1 MLGVVAFSILL
12 TWLVCAA
19 VSIGIG
25 SFFLG
30 QFRKEYALADAYW
43 TGIAIAVAIL
53 EIYHFM
59 RPIDLG
65 VTTFLA
71 GFGILGTLLN
81 RGSLLAGLKKIRSI
95 GLWTFLSYSA
105 LIILLAVRSAG
116 PCEHYDT
123 GLYGASAV
131 RWAITYPVVP
141 GLANLQGRLGYNSS
155 VFLCIA
161 ALDQGVWRDLAHHL
175 FVGLIIAGLLAYIV
189 PAYFRLLRGT
199 STSSADWFLSI
210 LLIPAVFWTAEAQI
224 VGSLTDVP
232 AAAACFVAAA
242 LLFRSLS
249 LESSARDDASSA
261 VSIQQL
267 NLVVAMPLFVLAIVF
282 KLSTAVIAGLGW
294 IITFLQLWSL
304 AAKSEKRKQLVAASL
319 LLSAAILLPWF
330 ARGLVQSGYPFYP
343 KAVLGIPVDWQVPS
357 VAANWEFAAIRSW
370 ARMPHARLSETQGFR
385 WIGPWVRGNS
395 RNREGL
401 EVPFLIAMAGGLAGI
416 FALTRRKR
424 PGTWQGL
431 WLLVPSLASCFF
443 WFSQAPDP
451 RFGEAAIWTT
461 AATLGTLGVVSLIQD
476 RELKWRR
483 ITLLGLAAI
492 TAWCLY
498 FRTLWRLSGRPLL
511 EVHGFLRLPIVKL
524 ISKETLSGLVVY
536 VPAEGDQCWDAPLL
550 CTPYLNKT
558 LRLRQPG
565 SMRSGFVSQ
574 GMPDMPESAGPI
586 PGK

>member
-12 TWLVCAA
+12 TWLVCAV

-25 SFFLG
+25 SSLLG

-43 TGIAIAVAIL
+43 MGIAIAVAIL
-53 EIYHFM
+53 EIYNFM

-71 GFGILGTLLN
+71 GFGILGALLN
-81 RGSLLAGLKKIRSI
+81 RGSLLGGLKKIGSI
-95 GLWTFLSYSA
+95 GLWTSLPYSA
-105 LIILLAVRSAG
+105 LIVLLALRSAG

-123 GLYGASAV
+123 GLYGASAI

-175 FVGLIIAGLLAYIV
+175 FVGLIITGLLAYIV

-224 VGSLTDVP
+224 VGSMTDVP
-232 AAAACFVAAA
+232 AAAACFAAAA

-249 LESSARDDASSA
+249 LESSTRDATSSA

-267 NLVVAMPLFVLAIVF
+267 NLIVAMILFALAIVF
-282 KLSTAVIAGLGW
+282 KLSTAVVAGLGW
-294 IITFLQLWSL
+294 VIAFLQLWSL
-304 AAKSEKRKQLVAASL
+304 TAKSGKRKQLVAASL
-319 LLSAAILLPWF
+319 LLSAAILIPWI
-330 ARGLVQSGYPFYP
+330 ARGLIQSGYPFYP
-343 KAVLGIPVDWQVPS
+343 KAVLGIPVDWQVPI
-357 VAANWEFAAIRSW
+357 VVANWETAVIRSW

-385 WIGPWVRGNS
+385 WVGPWVRGNS
-395 RNREGL
+395 RNREAL
-401 EVPFLIAMAGGLAGI
+401 EVPCLIAMAGGLACI
-416 FALTRRKR
+416 FALARRKR
-424 PGTWQGL
+424 SGTWQGF
-431 WLLVPSLASCFF
+431 WLLVPSLASCVF

-461 AATLGTLGVVSLIQD
+461 AATLGALGVVFFIQD

-492 TAWCLY
+492 TAWSLY
-498 FRTLWRLSGRPLL
+498 PRTLWRLSGRPLL
-511 EVHGFLRLPIVKL
+511 EVHGFLRLPEVKV
-524 ISKETLSGLVVY
+524 IPRQTESGLVVY
-536 VPAEGDQCWDAPLL
+536 LPAAGDQCWDAPLL

-558 LRLRQPG
+558 LRLRQPW
-565 SMRSGFVSQ
+565 SIRSGFVSE
-574 GMPDMPESAGPI
+574 GPPDMPDSAGPI